1 MMDRPAPEAL
11 TPDQITAL
19 ADYARQHGRSWKSRL
34 AQEWQAASAPTDL
47 HRLRNTHGPA
57 WLATLRLDSCT
68 RISCNLAIS
77 LPVLSLW

>member
-19 ADYARQHGRSWKSRL
+19 ADYARQHGRSWKKHL
-34 AQEWQAASAPTDL
+34 AQEWQAASAPADL

-57 WLATLRLDSCT
+57 WLTTFRLDSLT
-68 RISCNLAIS
+68 RKG
-77 LPVLSLW
+77 